1 MNDMLLQ
8 PFSSEEVKRVLD
20 QMYPYKSPGLD
31 VLISK
36 CDNPGSI
43 NDFRPIS
50 LCNVKY
56 KLASKA
62 IANRIKLLINVIIS
76 VSQSAFVPGR
86 LISDNVLMAYKLN
99 HYLAHKRWG
108 SVASHFG
115 FIKPKRGLRQ
125 GDPLSPYLLLFCAE
139 AFSNMVSLEER
150 KGNIQGTAVCH
161 RAPRFSH
168 ILFADDT
175 LLFCQATIEAMEC
188 VKEVLFRF
196 ERASGLKINM
206 QKSAIVF
213 NKNTDPQVRGILAG
227 RIGVEVVNKHEKYL
241 GLPTVGGRS
250 KREMFVS
257 LKNRAWSKMQ
267 GWGAKRLSQAGR
279 MVLIKV
285 VAQAIPTYIMGCFLI
300 PDSLLHA
307 LESMSA
313 EFFGSMRISRVYTG

>member
-1 MNDMLLQ
+1 
-8 PFSSEEVKRVLD
+8 
-20 QMYPYKSPGLD
+20 
-31 VLISK
+31 
-36 CDNPGSI
+36 
-43 NDFRPIS
+43 
-50 LCNVKY
+50 
-56 KLASKA
+56 
-62 IANRIKLLINVIIS
+62 
-76 VSQSAFVPGR
+76 
-86 LISDNVLMAYKLN
+86 
-99 HYLAHKRWG
+99 
-108 SVASHFG
+108 
-115 FIKPKRGLRQ
+115 
-125 GDPLSPYLLLFCAE
+125 
-139 AFSNMVSLEER
+139 MVSLEER

-161 RAPRFSH
+161 RAPRVSH

-300 PDSLLHA
+300 PDSLLHE

-313 EFFGSMRISRVYTG
+313 EFFGSMRISRVWALSCLPWRWIESGKDSREDWIRGVWRELHSYLFVGTCGGAVIKWLSVSMDPLEIIEAAKRHLHIFHKNPFTASFRSENRVYVDGL